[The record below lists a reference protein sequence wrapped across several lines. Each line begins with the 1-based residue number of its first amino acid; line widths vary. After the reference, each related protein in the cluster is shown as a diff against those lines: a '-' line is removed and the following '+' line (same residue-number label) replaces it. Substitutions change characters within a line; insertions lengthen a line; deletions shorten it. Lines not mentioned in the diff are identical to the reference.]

1 MSRDDE
7 TLRVYDARA
16 AEYARVT
23 AADAPGRLLS
33 AFIAALPG
41 GGRVLDLGCGPGI
54 DAGHMAAAG
63 LVVEAMDA
71 SAAMV
76 DLSRTRDGV
85 AARQAD
91 FDMFVTERHSQSYHG
106 IWANF
111 SLLHAPRMAL
121 PGYLAAI
128 HTALRPCGQFHIAV
142 KTGTGQARD
151 SLGRTYTYYM
161 PDELSG
167 LLRAAGLVP
176 QAQRQGREPGLDGK
190 PADWVAIRAARA

>member
-23 AADAPGRLLS
+23 HTDTPGPLLA
-33 AFIAALPG
+33 AFITALPPG
-41 GGRVLDLGCGPGI
+41 ARVLDLGCGPGV

-63 LVVEAMDA
+63 LVVEALDA

-76 DLSRTRDGV
+76 AQARKRHGV

-91 FDMFVTERHSQSYHG
+91 FDDFVAEGHDGAYHG

-111 SLLHAPRMAL
+111 SLLHAPEASL
-121 PGYLAAI
+121 PAYLAAI
-128 HTALRPCGQFHIAV
+128 HDALRPGGQFHIAV
-142 KTGTGQARD
+142 KSGTGSRRD
-151 SLGRTYTYYM
+151 ELGRIYTYYT
-161 PDELSG
+161 PDGLATLLSNTG
-167 LLRAAGLVP
+167 LKPLAHAA
-176 QAQRQGREPGLDGK
+176 GREPGLDGK
-190 PADWVAIRAARA
+190 PADWIAIRATRA